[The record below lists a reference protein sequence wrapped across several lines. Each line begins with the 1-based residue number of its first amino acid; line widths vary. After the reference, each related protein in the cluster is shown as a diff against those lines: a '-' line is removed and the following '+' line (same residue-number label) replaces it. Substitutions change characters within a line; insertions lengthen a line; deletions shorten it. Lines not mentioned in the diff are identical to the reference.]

1 MIAVGTVRSKGGSK
15 FEVEVGEDG
24 SLTITDVRAVGAD
37 GVLNMSDFM
46 QEDIDT
52 LKKAASENWGAFFS
66 DYDSADATTSR
77 TDLGPYLAITNALP
91 DEFTV
96 NFANG
101 GKEYRDVNK
110 IVLGNMVSFFSAE
123 GWQFPNVSSVFSESF
138 RFMTTSIEKQGFAG
152 IVYTVGAGYLVCV
165 FQHRDVMDLSV
176 IGSINTNAFP
186 DGTDMSALIFTNVS
200 PALGFFSLQL
210 KGGPLSIP
218 SNNEE
223 NYEAFSAF
231 RKDSFGT
238 YWYCNIAAGTDKD
251 ADTMRIDRKDAQV
264 LTKATKNIKHFEMPD
279 TVLLRMAD
287 IISTEDDGDYPDKDV
302 CLHITQ
308 ETSKQLKEI
317 SRDGSMPDKW
327 GYVASFVSDCDAYAD
342 EEGVLYTNDYK
353 KLIMCPPNLQAK
365 TDTLYIHEGTEII
378 GREAFRFA
386 NVKRIIMPDSVK
398 HLESSAFAYCFVKDI
413 KLSGGL
419 SAIENETM
427 ALPGQFQGCDNLKKV
442 SIPESVK
449 YIADESFYSCLDLE
463 EVKFEEGAAETI
475 GRGAFN
481 NTKIKRVELPKSCK
495 RVGECAFATP
505 HGMIAAHAGTKGVAG
520 SAYNERFEYTNIPAR
535 FTLIKDN
542 GERQE
547 LLVPVEVL
555 RSEKVRAGIDIAFCE
570 GDIPCALSELIFNM
584 ALDRRHGAYNKSRLA
599 LIAVSQYGSTNGHII
614 KYLKKE
620 GPYLAERLIGDGN
633 IKELSELLHMHL
645 LPNRALEKL
654 LSISSDKGNVEG
666 TALIAE
672 EIRRKKTRKKTE
684 IML

>member
-15 FEVEVGEDG
+15 FAVGVGENG
-24 SLTITDVRAVGAD
+24 SLTITDVLAVGAE
-37 GVLNMSDFM
+37 GVLNMSDFI
-46 QEDIDT
+46 QEDIDA
-52 LKKAASENWGAFFS
+52 LKKAASENWAALFS
-66 DYDSADATTSR
+66 DYDSADETTPGTDFAT
-77 TDLGPYLAITNALP
+77 Y

-123 GWQFPNVSSVFSESF
+123 GWQFPNVSSVSSEAF

-152 IVYTVGAGYLVCV
+152 IVYTRGAGYLICA
-165 FQHRDVMDLSV
+165 FQHRNVIDLSV

-186 DGTDMSALIFTNVS
+186 DGTDTSVLTFTNVS

-223 NYEAFSAF
+223 NYGAFSAF

-238 YWYCNIAAGTDKD
+238 YWYGNIAAGTDKD
-251 ADTMRIDRKDAQV
+251 ADTMKIDRKDAQV
-264 LTKATKNIKHFEMPD
+264 LTKATKNVKHFEMPD
-279 TVLLRMAD
+279 TVLLRMAE

-342 EEGVLYTNDYK
+342 EEGVLYTKDFK

-386 NVKRIIMPDSVK
+386 NIKRIIMPDSVK
-398 HLESSAFAYCFVKDI
+398 HLESSAFSYCFAKYI

-442 SIPESVK
+442 SIPASVK
-449 YIADESFYSCLDLE
+449 YIADESFYNCLGLE

-475 GRGAFN
+475 GRGAFH
-481 NTKIKRVELPKSCK
+481 NTKIKSVELPKSCK

-505 HGMIAAHAGTKGVAG
+505 HGMVAAHAGTKGVAG
-520 SAYNERFEYTNIPAR
+520 SAYNGRFEYTNIPAR
-535 FTLIKDN
+535 FALIKDN

-570 GDIPCALSELIFNM
+570 GNIPCALSELIFNTAM
-584 ALDRRHGAYNKSRLA
+584 DRIQGTYNKSRLA
-599 LIAVSQYGSTNGHII
+599 LMAVSQYGSTNGHII
-614 KYLKKE
+614 KYLKKA
-620 GPYLAERLIGDGN
+620 GPYLAERFIGDGN
-633 IKELSELLHMHL
+633 VKELSELLHMHL
-645 LPNRALEKL
+645 LPDKALEKL
-654 LSISSDKGNVEG
+654 LSISSGKGNVEG
-666 TALIAE
+666 AALIAE
-672 EIRRKKTRKKTE
+672 EIRRKNTRKKTE